1 MPAKGET
8 NTKGKKDAG
17 GMGIR
22 DYEEIGRGGGGER
35 RRSVC
40 LGIRLDWIIMVGI
53 IHRSSRNAVNC

>member
-22 DYEEIGRGGGGER
+22 DYEEIGRGGGGEEEK
-35 RRSVC
+35 C
-40 LGIRLDWIIMVGI
+40 LLGY
-53 IHRSSRNAVNC
+53 